1 MTQRPLAGY
10 RVVELA
16 NWVAGPGAGGVM
28 ADWGADVVKVEPP
41 TGDPMR
47 QLFKVIGGHLQPQSP
62 PFDLDNR
69 GKRSVVLDLRS
80 DEGIAVFRALL
91 GTADVLLTNLRADA
105 LGRLGLD
112 PGTLLADHER
122 LVYAS
127 VTGYGLD
134 GPDMHRPGYDLGAF
148 SARSGVAHLH
158 GVPYGEPMTLRSGVG
173 DHFTAM
179 TTVGGIV
186 AALLQR
192 ERTGKGQLVSTSLLR
207 TGIYSLGWDLSI
219 QLRFGKLAGV
229 EPRTR
234 NNNPLVNSY
243 RAADGRWFW
252 LLGLESDRHWP
263 PLVKAL
269 DRPELASDERFAD
282 ARGRRKNAEACIAE
296 LDAEFAKR
304 TADEWYARFDDAGVW
319 WAPVQTLEDVLT
331 DPQAEA
337 AGAFVDVP
345 DGEGAPAHRAVAS
358 PISFSAADAGPSG
371 PVPGLG
377 QHTNEVIGELRELGL
392 LP

>member
-1 MTQRPLAGY
+1 MTERTLDGY
-10 RVVELA
+10 RVVELG

-41 TGDPMR
+41 SGDPMR

-69 GKRSVVLDLRS
+69 GKRSVVLDLRRE
-80 DEGIAVFRALL
+80 EGMSAFRALL
-91 GTADVLLTNLRADA
+91 GTADVFLTNLRADA
-105 LGRLGLD
+105 LARLGLD
-112 PGTLLADHER
+112 ADTLLAHHER

-127 VTGYGLD
+127 VTGYGLE

-148 SARSGVAHLH
+148 AARSGFAHLH
-158 GVPYGEPMTLRSGVG
+158 GVPYDEPMTLRSGVG

-179 TTVGGIV
+179 TTVGGIT

-207 TGIYSLGWDLSI
+207 TGVYSLGWDLSI
-219 QLRFGKLAGV
+219 HLRFGKMAPI

-234 NNNPLVNSY
+234 NANPLVNSY

-252 LLGLESDRHWP
+252 LLGLESERHWP

-282 ARGRRKNAEACIAE
+282 ARGRRKNAAACVAV
-296 LDAEFAKR
+296 LDAEFATR
-304 TADEWYARFDDAGVW
+304 PADEWYARFDDAGVW
-319 WAPVQTLEDVLT
+319 WAPVQTIEDVLE
-331 DPQAEA
+331 DPQVEA
-337 AGAFVDVP
+337 AGALVDVP
-345 DGEGAPAHRAVAS
+345 EGEGAPAHRAVAT
-358 PISFSAADAGPSG
+358 PVTFSRADTSPSG
-371 PVPGLG
+371 PVPALG
-377 QHTNEVIGELRELGL
+377 QHTNEVIGELREKGL